1 MTMPSSQPGRGQ
13 PDQGKAGLVQADERD
28 GSPDGPMAED
38 SRFDSLLRS
47 YQTFLRG
54 QRGLAENTVRI
65 YLTDLACFRRYI
77 GQEGLELINMDR
89 RMLRGYLAWLA
100 TEAKQEAGHSPRQH
114 RDRGYAR
121 VSIVRKLSALRSFY
135 RFLVQ
140 EGLFRSSPVPSGR
153 SLQVKVE
160 KALPTFLGRQEVI
173 RLLEAPQDSSVLGIR
188 DMAILEVFYSCGVR
202 LSEAQGID
210 LPDINFGG
218 REILVRGKGSKER
231 WVLFGDPT
239 QAALLR
245 YLQESRPKL
254 DTGATPALFLNRYGR
269 RLSGRSMEMLV
280 RRYAARA
287 GLKDG
292 IHPHTLRHTFA
303 SHMLEGEADLRVI
316 QELMGHSSPTTTQ
329 IYTHVTKQEAR
340 HAYLSHHPRA
350 NSADSVPPQELAPQ
364 QTGGR

>member
-1 MTMPSSQPGRGQ
+1 MTITPSKPGRGQ
-13 PDQGKAGLVQADERD
+13 TGRGKPDQGKNGLGHPDEGNGPRDADSWDED
-28 GSPDGPMAED
+28 G
-38 SRFDSLLRS
+38 RFDSRLPR
-47 YQTFLRG
+47 YQTYLRG
-54 QRGLAENTVRI
+54 QRGLAENTVRN
-65 YLTDLACFRRYI
+65 YLTDLDCFQRYL

-100 TEAKQEAGHSPRQH
+100 TVAKSEGGPSPRQQ

-160 KALPTFLGRQEVI
+160 KALPTFLGRQEVV

-210 LPDINFGG
+210 LPDINFSG

-231 WVLFGDPT
+231 IVYLYPKAVT
-239 QAALLR
+239 ELQSYLKTARVALLG
-245 YLQESRPKL
+245 SRR
-254 DTGATPALFLNRYGR
+254 DETALFVNRRGE
-269 RLSGRSMEMLV
+269 RLTRQWVWNILKTTSKK
-280 RRYAARA
+280 A
-287 GLKDG
+287 GIDQG
-292 IHPHTLRHTFA
+292 ISSHTLRHSFA
-303 SHMLEGEADLRVI
+303 THLLQNGASLRHV
-316 QELMGHSSPTTTQ
+316 QELLGHSSISTNQ
-329 IYTHVTKQEAR
+329 VYTHLTNHHLRQE
-340 HAYLSHHPRA
+340 YEKSHPRA
-350 NSADSVPPQELAPQ
+350 
-364 QTGGR
+364 